1 MKVALGSE
9 LRPISPGQSRFQC
22 DLTSRPPDRPQPGK
36 TQLFLFLVFSL
47 GLIGLESRGAEGELP
62 TTPAVKAEE
71 TNSLETLRT
80 YLQLQE
86 QLHATQLA
94 IEENRKEATAA
105 AARNAETLATRLQAI
120 EQSLAAQRTRELEAM
135 QSSNR
140 LMLIVAGGIALLG
153 LAAMMLMTYS
163 HWRAMNR
170 LADIATGFPLSRG
183 LGGAAPL
190 TALGPGDAEV
200 VSVGPGPTE
209 QSSGRLLGAIDR
221 LEKRI
226 YELEHTTQ
234 SSIKEKAGEE
244 VKSESPN
251 GNGEGSS
258 EGELEIGSIGMLLG
272 KGRTL
277 LNLDKVEEALA
288 CFEEIL
294 VLAPD
299 HPEALVKKGSV
310 LERLRRLDEAIEC
323 YDRAI
328 SKDNSMTIAYL
339 HKGGLF
345 NRMARYNEALECYEK
360 ALQTQERR

>member
-1 MKVALGSE
+1 MKISLGSE
-9 LRPISPGQSRFQC
+9 LPTVFPHQPACQRA
-22 DLTSRPPDRPQPGK
+22 LRPPKRRCRGVAQ
-36 TQLFLFLVFSL
+36 FLILLAFILAVTSL
-47 GLIGLESRGAEGELP
+47 RSRGADSELP
-62 TTPAVKAEE
+62 TTPAVKTEE
-71 TNSLETLRT
+71 TNSLETLRS

-105 AARNAETLATRLQAI
+105 AARNAEALANRLQAI
-120 EQSLAAQRTRELEAM
+120 EQSLVAQRTRELEAM

-140 LMLIVAGGIALLG
+140 LMLMVAGGIALLG
-153 LAAMMLMTYS
+153 LTAMMLMAYS

-170 LADIATGFPLSRG
+170 LADIATAFPPSRG
-183 LGGAAPL
+183 LGGATPL

-209 QSSGRLLGAIDR
+209 QSNGRLLGAIDR

-234 SSIKEKAGEE
+234 SSVKEKAGEE

-251 GNGEGSS
+251 GNGEASS
-258 EGELEIGSIGMLLG
+258 AEGKLETGSIGMLLG
-272 KGRTL
+272 KGQTL

-288 CFEEIL
+288 CFEQIL

-328 SKDNSMTIAYL
+328 SKDSSMTIAYL

-345 NRMARYNEALECYEK
+345 NRMARYNEALDCYEK

>member
-1 MKVALGSE
+1 MLGV
-9 LRPISPGQSRFQC
+9 ISQ
-22 DLTSRPPDRPQPGK
+22 
-36 TQLFLFLVFSL
+36 
-47 GLIGLESRGAEGELP
+47 ESRGAEIDLP

-71 TNSLETLRT
+71 TNSLETLRS

-105 AARNAETLATRLQAI
+105 AARNAETLASRLQAI

-140 LMLIVAGGIALLG
+140 LMLMVAGGIALLG
-153 LAAMMLMTYS
+153 LTAMMLMAYS

-170 LADIATGFPLSRG
+170 LADIATAFPSSRG
-183 LGGAAPL
+183 LGGSAPL

-209 QSSGRLLGAIDR
+209 QSNGRLLGAIDR

-234 SSIKEKAGEE
+234 SSVKEKAGEE

-258 EGELEIGSIGMLLG
+258 AEGELETGTIGMLLG
-272 KGRTL
+272 KGQTL

-328 SKDNSMTIAYL
+328 SKDSSMTIAYL

-345 NRMARYNEALECYEK
+345 NRMARYNEALDCYEK